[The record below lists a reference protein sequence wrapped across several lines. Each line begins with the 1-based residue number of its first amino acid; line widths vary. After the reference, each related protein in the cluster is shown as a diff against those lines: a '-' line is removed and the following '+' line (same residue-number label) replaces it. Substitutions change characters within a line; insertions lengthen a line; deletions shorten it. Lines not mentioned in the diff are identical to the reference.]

1 MDTKSISFS
10 LTEAME
16 QLGMEIGCVT
26 ATDSSFVAGY
36 MATQTEEAKALFAEF
51 ELKRQHR
58 LAETLRQRLQSA

>member
-1 MDTKSISFS
+1 MDIKSISFS

-16 QLGMEIGCVT
+16 NLGMEIGSLT

-36 MATQTEEAKALFAEF
+36 MATQTEEARALFKEF
-51 ELKRQHR
+51 EVKRQHR